1 MNQKMS
7 SAVFAIMLASPLFAT
22 VYYVVPSG
30 TKGNAPASPYDSWA
44 TAANN
49 IKTAIDAS
57 SADDSVY
64 VAPGIY
70 AVDETLNVSK
80 RLTIKS
86 VNVHTGNEDR
96 ENTILDG
103 GGATAIMAA
112 SARDVKISGFTFAN
126 AYAASE
132 TSAMNNPSTGG
143 AALFISGNNVA
154 VSNCIFRGNSSSNV
168 VGTCIFTKGTQT
180 TISDSVFT
188 NNTQIGS
195 GYVAGTAIYTLVGS
209 GASTEDLYCKIAGC
223 TFQDNRATG
232 THANGSLLHARYG
245 RTVIDGGSILTNT
258 FTHLPSGGAAAN
270 IGGGIV
276 YVGGG
281 AASAIRNCHI
291 SCNAIDSSEYHTY
304 GSLMTLAG
312 DCTISN
318 CTFTAI
324 KDDKTTKASG
334 TIRIT
339 GDNVNFIGC
348 RFLRNSVTTGLGFI
362 YVYKT
367 SGPLFRNC
375 LFAKNTRSG
384 GNCSMIRQDTCT
396 GATGLMVE
404 NCTFA
409 DNSDSI
415 SAGLLG
421 FTEISTCKNYLEN
434 SVFTASVAAGTTT
447 VARNCCMVSLL
458 GGAEDSGNFTIESAG
473 GASRLF
479 ANSANGDYT
488 LTRRSPLRDK
498 GVLLSWMTP
507 GATDIDGSGRVV
519 SGEPD
524 IGCCECQI
532 HVPGF
537 SVHVR

>member
-1 MNQKMS
+1 MNHKVPS
-7 SAVFAIMLASPLFAT
+7 TVLAIMLAVPLYAA
-22 VYYVVPSG
+22 VRYVVPSG
-30 TKGNAPASPYDSWA
+30 TDGNVPASPYASWE
-44 TAANN
+44 TAANDM
-49 IKTAIDAS
+49 KTAIGAS
-57 SADDSVY
+57 SAGDSIC
-64 VAPGIY
+64 VAPGVY
-70 AVDETLNVSK
+70 AVDDTLNVAK

-86 VNVHTGNEDR
+86 FNVQTGNEDP
-96 ENTILDG
+96 ENTVLDG
-103 GGATAIMAA
+103 GGTTAIMTA
-112 SARDVKISGFTFAN
+112 SAQGATISGFTFAN
-126 AYAASE
+126 AYAVSE
-132 TSAMNNPSTGG
+132 TSAVNNPSTGG
-143 AALFISGNNVA
+143 AALFISANNVA

-188 NNTQIGS
+188 NNTQVGS

-232 THANGSLLHARYG
+232 THSNGSLLHARYG
-245 RTVIDGGSILTNT
+245 RTVIDGGSILTNS
-258 FTHLPSGGAAAN
+258 FTHLSSGGAAAN

-276 YVGGG
+276 YVAGG
-281 AASAIRNCHI
+281 AASAIRNCYI
-291 SCNAIDSSEYHTY
+291 SCNAIDSSEYYTY

-324 KDDKTTKASG
+324 KDDKTSRAGG

-348 RFLRNSVTTGLGFI
+348 RFLRNSVTAGYGFI
-362 YVYKT
+362 YVYKK

-396 GATGLMVE
+396 GETGLMVE

-415 SAGLLG
+415 SAGLFG
-421 FTEISTCKNYLEN
+421 FTGTSTCKNYFEN
-434 SVFTASVAAGTTT
+434 SVFTASVSAGTTT

-458 GGAEDSGNFTIESAG
+458 GGAEDSGNFTIESVG
-473 GASRLF
+473 GMSQLF
-479 ANSANGDYT
+479 ADSASGDYT
-488 LTRRSPLRDK
+488 LARHSPLRDK
-498 GVLLSWMTP
+498 GVVFSWMTR
-507 GATDIDGSGRVV
+507 GATDIDGNRRVV
-519 SGEPD
+519 SGVPD
-524 IGCCECQI
+524 IGCYECQI
-532 HVPGF
+532 PAPGF
-537 SVHVR
+537 SILFR